1 MQSFDVFTIDFDIFH
16 ADGVVLDI
24 LCDRLVLK
32 DRVISLNTLQLILTE
47 LTSRKELDIPRIRS
61 VIQLLD
67 TN

>member
-1 MQSFDVFTIDFDIFH
+1 MFH

-32 DRVISLNTLQLILTE
+32 DRMISINMLQLILTV
-47 LTSRKELDIPRIRS
+47 LTTSKELDVQIIRS

-67 TN
+67 SN

>member
-1 MQSFDVFTIDFDIFH
+1 VFTSDFNMFH

-24 LCDRLVLK
+24 LCDRLILK
-32 DRVISLNTLQLILTE
+32 DRMISINMLQLILTV
-47 LTSRKELDIPRIRS
+47 LTTSKELDVQIIRT